1 MSGPRT
7 TAATTGSGA
16 RSRPSPVRRQSGSG
30 TRSGEHGRLDMA
42 DGGFGPRLRR
52 AARSPL
58 LLLMIAMTALAVV
71 VNRGRLGLDLAG
83 GRLFPASS
91 LGDTW
96 ASYLAGW
103 HPVGGGSAAPAP
115 TALAVLGVLG
125 LPVGAPATAVSLL
138 LLAAIPLA
146 ALSAYLATRS
156 LPVSRGRRALAAAAY
171 AVLPPAVAGVA
182 QGRLDVVLVH
192 LLLPLVLAGT
202 TVVLR
207 GGTPGRAGGLLSV
220 AAATALG
227 LAVISAFAPLLHLL
241 VIALVLV
248 GFVLV
253 PAPKGS
259 TLRRVFGLFAIVL
272 LPLGML
278 IPWPAVVVQRPAVL
292 LHGVGA
298 VVPEQAPSW
307 MQLLALDPGGAG
319 AAPWVGLLVV
329 VAALLALVLRPS
341 VAMLAGLGLVV
352 LGAGAAVVL
361 TMFPVQPLAGGDAR
375 PGFTGGALLF
385 AACGL
390 LWIALLAG
398 RTDRAAR
405 NLGALGRAL
414 PVVPWLGVGALV
426 VTAALVGASGPL
438 GKGAGAGQPVLAAP
452 LADELARDS
461 TSVLVVGDKGE
472 PVRLTRSRTPRFG
485 DDDIA
490 PLRATGFRLDRV
502 ADALRE
508 AKPGET
514 EAAIANVAATGVEFV
529 VLPTPEQGDRALA
542 ASGALA
548 RSAPP
553 TADGRPVLRVV
564 RPVPGAELLG
574 PALSKQARAG
584 AAPPIDKGVTGVLV
598 DGRPPSVGVKV
609 APGAKGR
616 LLVVSANDE
625 PGWRA
630 SVDGKVVPVV
640 RGWGHQVAVPVP
652 DASSEVRVD
661 RSEIA
666 RAFLLLGQAALVL
679 LVVGTA
685 VPAWRRREE

>member
-1 MSGPRT
+1 MSRTGT
-7 TAATTGSGA
+7 TAATTGTGA
-16 RSRPSPVRRQSGSG
+16 RSRPSPVRRQPGS
-30 TRSGEHGRLDMA
+30 EAPPAAHGRLDMA
-42 DGGFGPRLRR
+42 DGGFGRRLRE
-52 AARSPL
+52 AVRSPL
-58 LLLMIAMTALAVV
+58 LLLMVAMAVLAVM
-71 VNRGRLGLDLAG
+71 VNRGRLGLDLSG
-83 GRLFPASS
+83 GRLLPPSS

-138 LLAAIPLA
+138 LLAAMPLA
-146 ALSAYLATRS
+146 ALSAYVATRS
-156 LPVSRGRRALAAAAY
+156 LPVSRLSRALAAAAY
-171 AVLPPAVAGVA
+171 AVLPPAIAGVA
-182 QGRLDVVLVH
+182 QGRLDVVLVY

-202 TVVLR
+202 VVVLR
-207 GGTPGRAGGLLSV
+207 GGTPGRVGGLLSV

-241 VIALVLV
+241 VLALVLV

-259 TLRRVFGLFAIVL
+259 TLRRALGLFAIVL

-278 IPWPAVVVQRPAVL
+278 VPWPAVVVQRPAVL

-307 MQLLALDPGGAG
+307 LQLLALDPGGAG
-319 AAPWVGLLVV
+319 ATPWVGLLVV

-341 VAMLAGLGLVV
+341 AAMLGGLGLVV
-352 LGAGAAVVL
+352 LGGGVAVAL
-361 TMFPVQPLAGGDAR
+361 TMFPVRPLAGGDVR
-375 PGFTGGALLF
+375 PGFTGGVLLF

-390 LWIALLAG
+390 LWIILLAA
-398 RTDRAAR
+398 RTDRTPR
-405 NLGALGRAL
+405 KLVVPGGGAVSRVLL
-414 PVVPWLGVGALV
+414 VFPWLGVGALA
-426 VTAALVGASGPL
+426 VTAVLVGASGPL
-438 GKGAGAGQPVLAAP
+438 GKGTAAGQPVLAPA
-452 LADELARDS
+452 LADELSRDS

-529 VLPTPEQGDRALA
+529 VLPTPEQGERALA

-553 TADGRPVLRVV
+553 TSDGRPVLRVV

-574 PALSKQARAG
+574 PALA
-584 AAPPIDKGVTGVLV
+584 
-598 DGRPPSVGVKV
+598 
-609 APGAKGR
+609 
-616 LLVVSANDE
+616 E
-625 PGWRA
+625 
-630 SVDGKVVPVV
+630 
-640 RGWGHQVAVPVP
+640 
-652 DASSEVRVD
+652 
-661 RSEIA
+661 
-666 RAFLLLGQAALVL
+666 
-679 LVVGTA
+679 
-685 VPAWRRREE
+685 